1 VIEEIS
7 IRDLGVIGEARLPLG
22 PGFTALTG
30 ETGAGKTMVVTA
42 LALLLGDRADS
53 GAIRAGSEQA
63 VVEGHWQVDDPG
75 SVADRVRDAGGDLD
89 PAGHG
94 SDGQSR
100 GSLIL
105 GRSVSSEGRSRAV
118 VGGRAAPVG
127 VLSEIGRDLVVVHG
141 QSDQLRLKSSTA
153 QREALD
159 RFAGPEFGVL
169 LGDFQDAFRRW
180 HERASELELLVAE
193 RDRRAREA
201 EDLRLAIE
209 EIEAV
214 APQRGEEAELAER
227 AERLSNLEDLR
238 LAAAEAHEAISS
250 ELDVDGRDAV
260 GLVDSAR
267 RSVGRVASHDPAL
280 TPILEGLDAA
290 SFTLSDLAGQL
301 ASYLGSLDADGA
313 RELELVQERR
323 AELAALARKHGGSLD
338 AAIDQLDSGSLRL
351 VELDSDEDRIAELTT
366 EVEAGRAQ
374 VDELAARLTAGRL
387 AAAEALADAVSAE
400 LTALAMPDAKVVIEV
415 TERELGTTG
424 RDQVAFLLQPHAGA
438 EPRPLGRGASGGEL
452 SRVMLAIEVV
462 LAGSDPVPTFVFDE
476 VDAGVGGASAIE
488 IGRRLARLSKSAQ
501 VIVVTHLAQ
510 VAAYATNHLVV
521 EKGSDGTITASNVR
535 LVHAEDRTVEMAR
548 MLSGSPGS
556 ESALAHARELLDAAH
571 AGG

>member
-1 VIEEIS
+1 MIEEIS

-30 ETGAGKTMVVTA
+30 ETGAGKTMVITA
-42 LALLLGDRADS
+42 LALLLGDRADT
-53 GAIRAGSEQA
+53 GAIRAGSGQA
-63 VVEGHWQVDDPG
+63 VVEGHWEVDDPG
-75 SVADRVRDAGGDLD
+75 PVADRVRDAGGDLD
-89 PAGHG
+89 AAG
-94 SDGQSR
+94 DGR

-105 GRSVSSEGRSRAV
+105 GRSVSSEGRSRGV
-118 VGGRAAPVG
+118 VGGRAAPIG
-127 VLSEIGRDLVVVHG
+127 VLNEIGRQLVVVHG
-141 QSDQLRLKSSTA
+141 QSEQLRLRSATA

-169 LGDFQDAFRRW
+169 LGDYQDAFRRW
-180 HERASELELLVAE
+180 QDRAAELDVLVAE

-214 APQRGEEAELAER
+214 APQRGEDVELGER

-238 LAAAEAHEAISS
+238 IAAAEAHEAISS
-250 ELDVDGRDAV
+250 ELDTDGRDAV
-260 GLVDSAR
+260 GLVDAAR
-267 RSVGRVASHDPAL
+267 RAVGHVASHDPAL

-290 SFTLSDLAGQL
+290 SFTLSDLATQL
-301 ASYLGSLDADGA
+301 ASYLGSLDADSS
-313 RELELVQERR
+313 RELETVQERR
-323 AELAALARKHGGSLD
+323 SELAALARKHGGSLD
-338 AAIDQLDSGSLRL
+338 AAIDQLDTGSARL
-351 VELDSDEDRIAELTT
+351 MELDHDEDRITELTA

-374 VDELAARLTAGRL
+374 VDELASGLTAGRV
-387 AAAEALADAVSAE
+387 AAASALSAAVSTE
-400 LTALAMPDAKVVIEV
+400 LNALAMPDARVTIEV
-415 TERELGTTG
+415 TERELSSTG
-424 RDQVAFLLQPHAGA
+424 RDQVSFLLQPHAGS

-488 IGRRLARLSKSAQ
+488 IGRRLARLAASAQ

-521 EKGSDGTITASNVR
+521 EKGSDGTVTASNVR
-535 LVHAEDRTVEMAR
+535 LVHAEDRTIEMAR
-548 MLSGSPGS
+548 MLSGSPTS

-571 AGG
+571 AGA